1 LRRRLGR
8 TARSVSPFQRWG
20 RENESKPNKIFFEI
34 FAPRSARRCRFD
46 LEEASHENNCLPKGA
61 HLISNPGMDDLIHLI
76 EEYRRATTLEDEL
89 RIMDAIITW
98 VSPKV
103 ELYLLRACSPDIA
116 DDVLQETLLKIFKKL
131 RSFRGGTTAKALAW
145 CYAIARNE
153 LRNHFRTN
161 RIGEHLDPFDM
172 ETMWKMVEETE
183 KSQPLSAAHR
193 LDLAYSLNLLY
204 KVKRPCRGYL
214 WSYYVR
220 GMDYKEIAAEYG
232 LKYDTARIDVKRC
245 LELAI
250 SLVE

>member
-1 LRRRLGR
+1 VKTSQNR
-8 TARSVSPFQRWG
+8 T
-20 RENESKPNKIFFEI
+20 KYFFEI

-46 LEEASHENNCLPKGA
+46 LEKASHENNCLLEGA
-61 HLISNPGMDDLIHLI
+61 HLISNAGMDDLIHLI
-76 EEYRRATTLEDEL
+76 EEYRRATTLEEKL
-89 RIMDAIITW
+89 RLMDAIITW

-131 RSFRGGTTAKALAW
+131 RTFSGGSTAEALSW
-145 CYAIARNE
+145 CYTIARNQ
-153 LRNHFRTN
+153 LRDHFRTN

-172 ETMWKMVEETE
+172 ETMWKMVEETG

-193 LDLAYSLNLLY
+193 LDLNYALKLLD

-220 GMDYKEIAAEYG
+220 GLDHKEIAAEYG
-232 LKYDTARIDVKRC
+232 VKYDTARMNLKRC